1 MSKNI
6 QSIRGMHD
14 FAPAEA
20 ASMRM
25 LENKLLH
32 VLSQYGYQEVRTPV
46 VEKLDLFKR
55 SIGEVTDIVEKEM
68 YDFEDRGGDW
78 LGLRPEGT
86 ASVVRAGIQNGWL
99 HNQQQRY
106 WYLGPFFRRER
117 PQKGRYRQFHQL
129 GVETFGMPGPDIDL
143 ELILITQAMW
153 DAVGLLDENLQLQ
166 INTLGDTQARA
177 KHREKLIDYLLAHQ
191 DVLDE
196 EGKKRLHANPLRV
209 LDSKNPQVQDI
220 VGDAPKLIDYLDGEA
235 REHFQQLQTSLDSL
249 GVKYHVNPTLVR
261 GLDYYNRTVFEWV
274 TTQLGAQGTICA
286 GGRYD
291 NLVEQMGGR
300 ETQAAGFAVGLERLH
315 SLVEEK
321 ISSEVVKIDAYLVA
335 LGDAAVNYSF
345 QLLTKIRQEC
355 PHSAIQMNCGGGSIK
370 SQMKR
375 ADRSGARLALIVGED
390 EVKNCT
396 VTVKHLNDNDEQ
408 QVLSEQQLIELLN
421 NTVAEKVRV

>member
-14 FAPAEA
+14 FAPEEA
-20 ASMRM
+20 ASMRL
-25 LENKLLH
+25 LENKLQH
-32 VLSQYGYQEVRTPV
+32 VLHQYAYQEVRTPV

-68 YDFEDRGGDW
+68 YAFEDRGGDW

-129 GVETFGMPGPDIDL
+129 GVETFGMQGPDIDL
-143 ELILITQAMW
+143 ELILMTRTIW
-153 DAVGLLDENLQLQ
+153 EAVGLRSENLDLQL
-166 INTLGDTQARA
+166 NTLGDHNARA
-177 KHREKLIDYLLAHQ
+177 KHREVLIEYLESHQ
-191 DVLDE
+191 DALDE
-196 EGKKRLHANPLRV
+196 EGRNRLHSNPLRV
-209 LDSKNPQVQDI
+209 LDSKSPEVQSI
-220 VGDAPKLIDYLDGEA
+220 VGDAPKLVDYLDDEA
-235 REHFQQLQTSLDSL
+235 KTHFEQLQASLAEL
-249 GVKYHVNPTLVR
+249 GVKFTLNPTLVR

-274 TTQLGAQGTICA
+274 TTELGAQGTICA

-300 ETQAAGFAVGLERLH
+300 KTPAAGFAIGLERLH
-315 SLVEEK
+315 SLVESQ
-321 ISSEVVKIDAYLVA
+321 ISSQVQKIDAYYVA
-335 LGDAAVNYSF
+335 IGDKAVNFGF
-345 QLLTKIRQEC
+345 QLMAKLRQQN
-355 PHSAIQMNCGGGSIK
+355 PHCAIQMNCGGGSIK

-375 ADRSGARLALIVGED
+375 ADRSGARFALIVGED
-390 EVKNCT
+390 EVDNQT
-396 VTVKHLNDNDEQ
+396 ITVKDLLGNDEQ
-408 QVLSEQQLIELLN
+408 QLLSEGELIDLLS
-421 NTVAEKVRV
+421 R

>member
-14 FAPAEA
+14 FAPQEA
-20 ASMRM
+20 ATMRM
-25 LENKLLH
+25 LENNLLQ
-32 VLSQYGYQEVRTPV
+32 VLNQYAYQEVRTPV

-68 YDFEDRGGDW
+68 YAFEDRGGDW

-129 GVETFGMPGPDIDL
+129 GVETFGMQGPDIDL

-153 DAVGLLDENLQLQ
+153 EAVGLRSENLQLQ
-166 INTLGDTQARA
+166 INTLGDSETRA
-177 KHREKLIDYLLAHQ
+177 KHRSVLVEYLQGHEDA
-191 DVLDE
+191 LDE
-196 EGKKRLHANPLRV
+196 EAKQRLHANPLRV
-209 LDSKNPQVQDI
+209 LDSKSPQVQSI
-220 VGDAPKLIDYLDGEA
+220 VGDAPKLIDYLDDEA
-235 REHFQQLQTSLDSL
+235 KQHFEHLQTALTDI
-249 GVKYHVNPTLVR
+249 GIQYQVNSTLVR

-274 TTQLGAQGTICA
+274 TTELGAQGTICA

-291 NLVEQMGGR
+291 NLVKQMGGR
-300 ETQAAGFAVGLERLH
+300 ATHAAGFAVGLERLH
-315 SLVEEK
+315 SLVEEQITAQMK
-321 ISSEVVKIDAYLVA
+321 SIDAYFVT
-335 LGDAAVNYSF
+335 LGDSAVNYGF
-345 QLLTKIRQEC
+345 KLLKKIRQQC
-355 PHSAIQMNCGGGSIK
+355 PHCAIQMNCGGGSIK

-375 ADRSGARLALIVGED
+375 ADRSGARLALIAGED
-390 EVKNCT
+390 EVNKQT
-396 VTVKHLNDNDEQ
+396 VTVKYLHTGDDQ
-408 QVLSEQQLIELLN
+408 QELSESQLIALL
-421 NTVAEKVRV
+421 TK

>member
-25 LENKLLH
+25 LENKLLQ
-32 VLSQYGYQEVRTPV
+32 VLHRYSYQEIRTPI
-46 VEKLDLFKR
+46 VEKLELFKR

-68 YDFEDRGGDW
+68 YAFEDRGGDY

-129 GVETFGMPGPDIDL
+129 GVETFGMQGPDIDL
-143 ELILITQAMW
+143 ELILMTQAMW
-153 DAVGLLDENLQLQ
+153 NAVGLHGDHVQLQ
-166 INTLGDTQARA
+166 INTLGDTEARA
-177 KHREKLIDYLLAHQ
+177 RHREKLIEYLLAHQ
-191 DVLDE
+191 EALDE
-196 EGKKRLHANPLRV
+196 EGKNRLHANPLRV
-209 LDSKNPQVQDI
+209 LDSKNPQVQAI
-220 VGDAPKLIDYLDGEA
+220 VGDAPKLIDYLDAEA
-235 REHFQQLQTSLDSL
+235 KQHFEQLQASLKELDIE
-249 GVKYHVNPTLVR
+249 YEVNPALVR

-274 TTQLGAQGTICA
+274 TSKLGAQGTICA

-300 ETQAAGFAVGLERLH
+300 TTPAAGYAIGLERLH
-315 SLVEEK
+315 SLVEEQ
-321 ISSEVVKIDAYLVA
+321 IAAEVENIDAYFVVL
-335 LGDAAVNYSF
+335 DDTAVNYGF
-345 QLLTKIRQEC
+345 KLLAKIRQQC
-355 PHSAIQMNCGGGSIK
+355 PHCAIQMNCGGGSIK

-375 ADRSGARLALIVGED
+375 ADRSGARLALIAGAD
-390 EVKNCT
+390 EVSNQA
-396 VTVKHLNDNDEQ
+396 VTVKYLQTQDEQ
-408 QVLSEQQLIELLN
+408 QILSEGQLIELLN
-421 NTVAEKVRV
+421 Q